1 MDFTNSYSGH
11 QLLDIDGDGVADM
24 AVSVSD
30 TDGDGI
36 ADAVLG
42 LIDTDG
48 DGVIDALAIAEDTD
62 GNGMID
68 RLDVLEGLGE
78 EGNVGSVTSFNIVD
92 SDGDGVKDAA
102 VIAVDRNADG
112 EMDDIT
118 VVNMTEEEFN
128 GGWFNEAAAQPFGYD
143 GSAGETNGYSEG
155 FGYEKF
161 DPEETDMSRVVG
173 NPVEDA
179 YQWEYQGDSGPCAI
193 YAQAMAYQNVT
204 NTEVD
209 IEELVTVGTEEG
221 WYHGSTSLDDM
232 DKALN
237 YLGVDA
243 DVEYNGDF
251 GDIHDA
257 LSEGGRVVVA
267 VDADE
272 IWFSDNDTDFMPNEP
287 NHAVEVI
294 GIDYSGEE
302 PMVIIN
308 DSGVMDGSAVMI
320 PKDRFMD
327 AWEDSGCAYVNVCA

>member
-1 MDFTNSYSGH
+1 MDFTNSGGGL
-11 QLLDIDGDGVADM
+11 QLLDVDGDGIADM

-36 ADAVLG
+36 ADVGLG
-42 LIDTDG
+42 LMDTDG
-48 DGVIDALAIAEDTD
+48 DGVIDTLAIVEDTD
-62 GNGMID
+62 GNGMVD
-68 RLDVLEGLGE
+68 RLDILEGLGE
-78 EGNVGSVTSFNIVD
+78 DGSIGSVTSFDLVD
-92 SDGDGVKDAA
+92 TDGDGVKDAA

-112 EMDDIT
+112 ETDDIT
-118 VVNMTEEEFN
+118 VLNMTEEEFN
-128 GGWFNEAAAQPFGYD
+128 GGWFDETAVQPFEYGGSEETDGY
-143 GSAGETNGYSEG
+143 TEG

-161 DPEETDMSRVVG
+161 DPKETDMSRVVG
-173 NPVEDA
+173 DPAEDA
-179 YQWEYQGDSGPCAI
+179 SQWEYQGDSGPCAI
-193 YAQAMAYQNVT
+193 YAQAMAYQNAT
-204 NTEVD
+204 GTEVD
-209 IEELVTVGTEEG
+209 IEELVAAGTEEG

-237 YLGVDA
+237 YLGMEA

-272 IWFSDNDTDFMPNEP
+272 IWFCDNDTDFTPNEP